1 MFSFN
6 LRTSK
11 KLMWCLLNEKW
22 GHRFQLY
29 SLPLIWRILP
39 TPLIKQCRNEAINN
53 SAQTHTQTPAT
64 IFSASSSYFFL
75 PSAFVFSISLHFLS
89 FCLFLTA
96 SRISFVIPSLPFPH
110 VFPSCLHFTNF
121 HPVSHI
127 LVSLHY
133 HILDSEVFLKISKLW
148 EVCLNVTHHQAASV
162 ALNKLDKQPLMNPGA
177 ASILHWF
184 CCNVAQL
191 TFGIQQ
197 KSYYF
202 RVMRY
207 SNNIQNTKMPDLDQ
221 RFKVCHK

>member
-1 MFSFN
+1 MH
-6 LRTSK
+6 RHTP
-11 KLMWCLLNEKW
+11 KL
-22 GHRFQLY
+22 QLPY
-29 SLPLIWRILP
+29 SLLLHHTSFYHQPL
-39 TPLIKQCRNEAINN
+39 C
-53 SAQTHTQTPAT
+53 
-64 IFSASSSYFFL
+64 FF
-75 PSAFVFSISLHFLS
+75 ISLHFLS

-96 SRISFVIPSLPFPH
+96 SRLSFVIPSLPFPH
-110 VFPSCLHFTNF
+110 VFPFCLHFTNF

-177 ASILHWF
+177 ASTLHWF

-191 TFGIQQ
+191 TSGIQQ
-197 KSYYF
+197 KSYKF

-207 SNNIQNTKMPDLDQ
+207 SNNIQNTKMPDLDP
-221 RFKVCHK
+221 RLKVCHKLEQCKHGAGGLLLLK